1 VASTGKPRRDLDT
14 AAYRAAR
21 TEFLQHH
28 DVCHWCR
35 RAKATTV
42 DHIIEVDRG
51 IDPMDITNWAPAC
64 HKCNSRR
71 GAEHLAKKRANQVAK
86 RKNQKKSEVFFENE
100 KMLPPTPSGDVSQN
114 VGMMAEEGGLV
125 LTPSDGA
132 VFGRIPP
139 RLITRGQGSGSYAA
153 EVAEVAK
160 AVLEIEL
167 MPWQIEALAGQLSHD
182 DAGGL
187 CYRRSLVSV
196 ARQNGKSVALRAL
209 IAWAL
214 TREPIRRGEPVL
226 LISTAHS
233 LDLAVEQFEALAP
246 ILEAKFGAKP
256 YWSYGRNELEMPDGS
271 RWLVQA
277 ATPKAF
283 HGYSPHYIVAD
294 EVWNVSSDVL
304 FNGAIPS
311 QRARREPML
320 SMWSTAGTEDSKAMI
335 KFREEGLRAIDEDK
349 PGKLFF
355 AEWSIPPGVETDDA
369 AFWHM
374 ANPALGHTLE
384 FDTLIDESGMAD
396 KSAFL
401 RASLNLW
408 ISSAQSWVQPGE
420 FNKLQIDQ
428 VPAGGVLAVDSSIDE
443 SNYAAVRA
451 VKLDDGRI
459 GVTVAFVAQ
468 TLAEVWTEIE
478 KLAPDL
484 TTIALT
490 PSLATLAPAA
500 LERKKVIVGYSEL
513 LTHTATV
520 RQFITERLLVHTG
533 EQMLLEHVNRAVGVK
548 TQGGFVLSSQK
559 SPGLI
564 TLARCMVWAAALV
577 ARPQQKT
584 RAAVAFSR

>member
-1 VASTGKPRRDLDT
+1 
-14 AAYRAAR
+14 
-21 TEFLQHH
+21 
-28 DVCHWCR
+28 
-35 RAKATTV
+35 
-42 DHIIEVDRG
+42 
-51 IDPMDITNWAPAC
+51 
-64 HKCNSRR
+64 
-71 GAEHLAKKRANQVAK
+71 
-86 RKNQKKSEVFFENE
+86 
-100 KMLPPTPSGDVSQN
+100 
-114 VGMMAEEGGLV
+114 
-125 LTPSDGA
+125 
-132 VFGRIPP
+132 
-139 RLITRGQGSGSYAA
+139 
-153 EVAEVAK
+153 
-160 AVLEIEL
+160 
-167 MPWQIEALAGQLSHD
+167 
-182 DAGGL
+182 
-187 CYRRSLVSV
+187 
-196 ARQNGKSVALRAL
+196 
-209 IAWAL
+209 
-214 TREPIRRGEPVL
+214 
-226 LISTAHS
+226 
-233 LDLAVEQFEALAP
+233 
-246 ILEAKFGAKP
+246 
-256 YWSYGRNELEMPDGS
+256 MPDGS

-311 QRARREPML
+311 QRARRDPML

-490 PSLATLAPAA
+490 P
-500 LERKKVIVGYSEL
+500 
-513 LTHTATV
+513 
-520 RQFITERLLVHTG
+520 
-533 EQMLLEHVNRAVGVK
+533 
-548 TQGGFVLSSQK
+548 
-559 SPGLI
+559 
-564 TLARCMVWAAALV
+564 
-577 ARPQQKT
+577 
-584 RAAVAFSR
+584 

>member
-1 VASTGKPRRDLDT
+1 MANHRRKDLDNV
-14 AAYRAAR
+14 AYRQAR
-21 TEFLQHH
+21 AEFLLSH

-35 RAKATTV
+35 RAKATTI
-42 DHIIEVDRG
+42 DHLIEVDRG
-51 IDPMDITNWAPAC
+51 IDPTDQTNWVGAC
-64 HKCNSRR
+64 HKCNAKR
-71 GAEHLAKKRANQVAK
+71 GAEYLAKKRAATVAK
-86 RKNQKKSEVFFENE
+86 RKKETKSQLFFENE
-100 KMLPPTPSGDVSQN
+100 KKLTPTPSVDVSQN
-114 VGMMAEEGGLV
+114 GQGATDAAGSG
-125 LTPSDGA
+125 LTPSSGA
-132 VFGRIPP
+132 VFGRIAP
-139 RLITRGQGSGSYAA
+139 RLISLPQGSGSYAA

-167 MPWQIEALAGQLSHD
+167 MPWQIEALEGQLSHD
-182 DAGGL
+182 DGGGL

-233 LDLAVEQFEALAP
+233 LDLAVEQFEVLAP
-246 ILEAKFGAKP
+246 VLEAKFGAKP

-294 EVWNVSSDVL
+294 EIWNISSDVL
-304 FNGAIPS
+304 FNGALPS

-320 SMWSTAGTEDSKAMI
+320 SMWSTAGTEDSKAML
-335 KFREEGLRAIDEDK
+335 KFREEGLRAIDEHK
-349 PGKLFF
+349 TGKLFF
-355 AEWSIPPGVETDDA
+355 AEWSIPPGVETDEPA
-369 AFWHM
+369 YWHM

-384 FDTLIDESGMAD
+384 FDTLVDESGMAD
-396 KSAFL
+396 KAAFL

-408 ISSAQSWVQPGE
+408 ISSAQAWVNPGE
-420 FNKLQIDQ
+420 FNKLQVDAI
-428 VPAGGVLAVDSSIDE
+428 PPGGVLAVDSSIDD

-459 GVTVAFVAQ
+459 GVTVAFIAQ
-468 TLAEVWTEIE
+468 TLAEVWAEID

-484 TTIALT
+484 TSIALT
-490 PSLATLAPAA
+490 PSLASLAPAS
-500 LERKKVIVGYSEL
+500 LDRKKTTVGYSEL
-513 LTHTATV
+513 LTHTGTV

-577 ARPQQKT
+577 ARPQNKT
-584 RAAVAFSR
+584 RAAIAFAR

>member
-1 VASTGKPRRDLDT
+1 MTSKGKPRRDIDT
-14 AAYRAAR
+14 AAYKAAR
-21 TEFLQHH
+21 LEFLEHH

-42 DHIIEVDRG
+42 DHLIEVDRG
-51 IDPMDITNWAPAC
+51 IDPMDMTNWVPAC
-64 HKCNSRR
+64 HKCNARR
-71 GAEHLAKKRANQVAK
+71 GAEYLAKKRANNVQK
-86 RKNQKKSEVFFENE
+86 RKNQKKSEIFFENE
-100 KMLPPTPSGDVSQN
+100 KTMPPTPSVDVSQN
-114 VGMMAEEGGLV
+114 VGMAAERGKPGLISAD
-125 LTPSDGA
+125 PGA
-132 VFGRIPP
+132 PGRIPP
-139 RLITRGQGSGSYAA
+139 RLITRGQGSGSYGA
-153 EVAEVAK
+153 EVAAVARDILS
-160 AVLEIEL
+160 VEL
-167 MPWQIEALAGQLSHD
+167 MPWQLEALTGQLSHD

-214 TREPIRRGEPVL
+214 TKEPIRRGQPVL

-233 LDLAVEQFEALAP
+233 LDLAVEQFEVLAP
-246 ILEAKFGAKP
+246 VLEAKFGAKP

-283 HGYSPHYIVAD
+283 HGYSPDFIVAD
-294 EVWNVSSDVL
+294 EIWNVSSDVL
-304 FNGAIPS
+304 FNGALPS
-311 QRARREPML
+311 QRARQEPLL

-349 PGKLFF
+349 RGKLFF
-355 AEWSIPPGVETDDA
+355 AEWSIPPGVETDDSA
-369 AFWHM
+369 YWHM
-374 ANPALGHTLE
+374 ANPAIGYTLDPE
-384 FDTLIDESGMAD
+384 TLVDESGMAD
-396 KSAFL
+396 KAAFL

-420 FNKLQIDQ
+420 FNKLTVDHI
-428 VPAGGVLAVDSSIDE
+428 PAGGVIAVDSSIDD

-459 GVTVAFVAQ
+459 GVTVAFIAQ
-468 TLAEVWTEIE
+468 TLAEVWAEIDR
-478 KLAPDL
+478 LAPDL
-484 TTIALT
+484 SGIALT
-490 PSLATLAPAA
+490 PSLAQLAPSS
-500 LERKKVIVGYSEL
+500 LDRKKITVGYSEL
-513 LTHTATV
+513 LTHTGTV
-520 RQFITERLLVHTG
+520 RQFITERLLAHTG

-548 TQGGFVLSSQK
+548 TQGGYVLSSQK

-577 ARPQQKT
+577 ARPQTKS
-584 RAAVAFSR
+584 RAAVAFAP

>member
-1 VASTGKPRRDLDT
+1 MTGGQ
-14 AAYRAAR
+14 A
-21 TEFLQHH
+21 
-28 DVCHWCR
+28 
-35 RAKATTV
+35 
-42 DHIIEVDRG
+42 G
-51 IDPMDITNWAPAC
+51 
-64 HKCNSRR
+64 
-71 GAEHLAKKRANQVAK
+71 
-86 RKNQKKSEVFFENE
+86 
-100 KMLPPTPSGDVSQN
+100 SQ
-114 VGMMAEEGGLV
+114 
-125 LTPSDGA
+125 LTPTDGA
-132 VFGRIPP
+132 VFGRIKP
-139 RLITRGQGSGSYAA
+139 RLITRGQGSSSYAA
-153 EVAEVAK
+153 QVVEVARA
-160 AVLEIEL
+160 ALDIEL
-167 MPWQIEALAGQLSHD
+167 MPWQVEALAGQLSHD

-196 ARQNGKSVALRAL
+196 ARQNGKSVALRSL

-233 LDLAVEQFEALAP
+233 LDLATEQFEALAP

-256 YWSYGRNELEMPDGS
+256 YWSYGRNELEMLDGS

-283 HGYSPHYIVAD
+283 HGYSPDFIVAD
-294 EVWNVSSDVL
+294 EIWSISSDVL

-408 ISSAQSWVQPGE
+408 ISSAQSWVNPGE
-420 FNKLQIDQ
+420 FNKLQVEQ
-428 VPAGGVLAVDSSIDE
+428 LPAGGVLAVDSSIDE

-459 GVTVAFVAQ
+459 GVTVAFIAQ
-468 TLAEVWTEIE
+468 TLAEVWAEID

-490 PSLATLAPAA
+490 PSLASLAPAA
-500 LERKKVIVGYSEL
+500 LDRKKVIVGYSEL

-584 RAAVAFSR
+584 RAAVAFAR

>member
-1 VASTGKPRRDLDT
+1 M
-14 AAYRAAR
+14 
-21 TEFLQHH
+21 
-28 DVCHWCR
+28 
-35 RAKATTV
+35 TV
-42 DHIIEVDRG
+42 EVLSPVMNICGRFIIKD
-51 IDPMDITNWAPAC
+51 
-64 HKCNSRR
+64 
-71 GAEHLAKKRANQVAK
+71 
-86 RKNQKKSEVFFENE
+86 
-100 KMLPPTPSGDVSQN
+100 
-114 VGMMAEEGGLV
+114 GMIN
-125 LTPSDGA
+125 T
-132 VFGRIPP
+132 
-139 RLITRGQGSGSYAA
+139 
-153 EVAEVAK
+153 
-160 AVLEIEL
+160 
-167 MPWQIEALAGQLSHD
+167 
-182 DAGGL
+182 
-187 CYRRSLVSV
+187 RSLVSV

-214 TREPIRRGEPVL
+214 TKEPIRRGEPVL

-533 EQMLLEHVNRAVGVK
+533 EQMLLEHVNRAVGGK
-548 TQGGFVLSSQK
+548 TQGGFVLSSHK

-584 RAAVAFSR
+584 RAAVAFAR